1 LRGAHFAA
9 AVRDDPRRS
18 ETYGVSAP
26 DQLVRISTVDA
37 LARAIRGRIFD
48 GDLAPGD
55 RLPER
60 DLTERYGVARHSV
73 RAALRALAAEGLVVI
88 EPNRGASVARLD
100 ADGIRSLFELRT
112 ALELEAAHLALD
124 RNEGRLPETV
134 REAVRRLREVCSRPS
149 PPWGEVARAHD
160 DVHLALVGASGS
172 ERIQRAYDS
181 LAGEMRLFVMA
192 LRPHWS
198 LERMAAQHEELV
210 EQLESQGPEALRD
223 HLRAGRESVLDA
235 QDRW

>member
-1 LRGAHFAA
+1 MSAREQL
-9 AVRDDPRRS
+9 VRPRNR
-18 ETYGVSAP
+18 ETLTVSARE
-26 DQLVRISTVDA
+26 QLVRISTVDA
-37 LARAIRGRIFD
+37 LAGAIRGRIFD

-60 DLTERYGVARHSV
+60 ELTERYGVARHSV
-73 RAALRALAAEGLVVI
+73 RAALRVLAAERLVVI
-88 EPNRGASVARLD
+88 EPHRGASVARLD

-112 ALELEAAHLALD
+112 ALELEAAHLALE
-124 RNEGRLPETV
+124 RNGNRLPEPV
-134 REAVRRLREVCSRPS
+134 HEAVRRLRQVCSKPD
-149 PPWGEVARAHD
+149 PPWGEVAQAHD
-160 DVHLALVGASGS
+160 DVHRTLVRASGS
-172 ERIQRAYDS
+172 KRIERAYNS
-181 LAGEMRLFVMA
+181 LAGEMRLFVIA

-210 EQLESQGPEALRD
+210 EQLESQGPEALRG